1 MIHFQSR
8 CDGSLFFL
16 NSYKKPDCADGSDEV
31 LEVCCEG
38 SYPAYTDYVCRA
50 LEDEFLLI
58 KRIDGSSPGDTLS
71 FGPGLIYLEGIAE
84 LR

>member
-1 MIHFQSR
+1 M

-38 SYPAYTDYVCRA
+38 KDDGSSYPAYTDYVCRA
-50 LEDEFLLI
+50 LDF
-58 KRIDGSSPGDTLS
+58 
-71 FGPGLIYLEGIAE
+71 
-84 LR
+84 